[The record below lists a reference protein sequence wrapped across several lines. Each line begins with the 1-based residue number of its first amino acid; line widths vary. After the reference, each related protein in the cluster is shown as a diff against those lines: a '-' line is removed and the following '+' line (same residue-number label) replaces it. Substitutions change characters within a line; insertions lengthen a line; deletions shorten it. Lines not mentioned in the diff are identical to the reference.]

1 MLKFPLEGTT
11 YFSRNGNCTFNHF
24 PSGSGKQMNRYIYTM
39 DYYLAIKK
47 NEVMALAAI
56 WVDLDIAI
64 LSKISQRKINII

>member
-1 MLKFPLEGTT
+1 
-11 YFSRNGNCTFNHF
+11 
-24 PSGSGKQMNRYIYTM
+24 MNRYIYTM
-39 DYYLAIKK
+39 DYSLAIKK